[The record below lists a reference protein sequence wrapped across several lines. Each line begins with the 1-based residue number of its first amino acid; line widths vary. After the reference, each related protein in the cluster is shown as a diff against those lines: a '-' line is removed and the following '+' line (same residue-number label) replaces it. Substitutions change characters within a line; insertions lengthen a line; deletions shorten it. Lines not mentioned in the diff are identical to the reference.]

1 MAAQALLL
9 QAACLG
15 DGAKSVSVTQL
26 MLVYAVK
33 NLNPDKISQSKYQ
46 KEALAWWFCIC
57 VWLFCVIKGNLGSSE
72 LIVGLEI
79 QPPKSTEI
87 LVFVKWCFAV
97 CIEGNQQLTN

>member
-15 DGAKSVSVTQL
+15 DGAKSLSVTQL

-46 KEALAWWFCIC
+46 KEALA
-57 VWLFCVIKGNLGSSE
+57 
-72 LIVGLEI
+72 
-79 QPPKSTEI
+79 
-87 LVFVKWCFAV
+87 
-97 CIEGNQQLTN
+97 